1 MGLLMLKLR
10 TVELES
16 RAEQTSDCKLVYILG
31 NAQDMVLDSYLR
43 QIASSQVTPL

>member
-31 NAQDMVLDSYLR
+31 KKCPRHGSGQLPPTNS
-43 QIASSQVTPL
+43 